1 MASRVTL
8 KMSFDLSDKMVA
20 QWTRETPNRWDI
32 LMEINKVIKQYWDND
47 ERLTA
52 VEITR
57 LDNDGGV
64 RSAEDSSASSQ
75 DGLETPHRY
84 STGGID

>member
-8 KMSFDLSDKMVA
+8 RVSFELPDKLAA
-20 QWTRETPNRWDI
+20 QWRRETPCRWDI
-32 LMEINKVIKQYWDND
+32 LSEISKVIKQYWDND
-47 ERLTA
+47 ERLMA
-52 VEITR
+52 VEIME
-57 LDNDGGV
+57 LLHDGGV
-64 RSAEDSSASSQ
+64 RSTEDSGTPSQ